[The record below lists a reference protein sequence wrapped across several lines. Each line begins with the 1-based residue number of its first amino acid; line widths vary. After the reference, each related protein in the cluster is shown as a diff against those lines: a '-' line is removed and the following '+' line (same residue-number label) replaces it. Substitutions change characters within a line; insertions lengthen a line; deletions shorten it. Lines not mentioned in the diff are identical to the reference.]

1 MMIWL
6 KRVRVKSRSVIA
18 ALTAL
23 RMASCFVEA
32 NKTGSKV
39 GITFMHRISV
49 RFSWKIVVMHSPSRI
64 ASKTSS
70 PITDIL
76 VELTM
81 LEIMGH
87 ISANPGG
94 TYKLS

>member
-39 GITFMHRISV
+39 GITFMHRISEV
-49 RFSWKIVVMHSPSRI
+49 FLEDRRDAFPKSDRVKDVKFVVLDGTESDQC
-64 ASKTSS
+64 
-70 PITDIL
+70 PI
-76 VELTM
+76 
-81 LEIMGH
+81 EIG
-87 ISANPGG
+87 
-94 TYKLS
+94 